1 MFAWFN
7 SSRQETVSTTHTF
20 GAPTCVTPPQM
31 GKRKLIRL
39 VRLLQTG
46 NRKFVRLAQFFQ
58 AGNCKFLCLAQ
69 RLRGVGQ
76 ALNRIEELI
85 DRIPVWGS
93 YFLPALKVKSPGSI
107 FVPCMISGLSMRKGD
122 LPGKILT
129 PCIQNHPIAPGNGR
143 IGRGSCHSDL
153 EKHTFRA
160 NIARKRAYCVHSSK
174 RERIRRDSCQAMP

>member
-1 MFAWFN
+1 MFVWCN
-7 SSRQETVSTTHTF
+7 SSRRESASTTRTF

-31 GKRKLIRL
+31 GKRRFVRL
-39 VRLLQTG
+39 VRFLQTG
-46 NRKFVRLAQFFQ
+46 NRKF
-58 AGNCKFLCLAQ
+58 LCLVQ

-76 ALNRIEELI
+76 ALSRTEELI

-93 YFLPALKVKSPGSI
+93 YFLPALKAKSPGSI
-107 FVPCMISGLSMRKGD
+107 FVPCMISGLSTRKGD